1 MHPLLQALFS
11 PWEWRFE
18 ILIILVPL
26 TALYTVGWRRLRGKR
41 GRQSKLATF
50 ARLAAYWLGMA
61 VLVTALMSPIDALG
75 GQLFFMHMI
84 QHLLTMMVA
93 APLLLLANPFPFML
107 WGLPPGA
114 RRAVA
119 GQFAP
124 RARFRR
130 ALTAVTQPF
139 IIWFL
144 FIFVYLGWHDP
155 DFYNLAL
162 THDWVHDLQHISF
175 FTVAMLFWWIVIG
188 AGPRLHANFPIWGR
202 MAFVVTAIPP
212 NAIAGAVIAFS
223 PTVIY
228 TYYESIPRIFGLTA
242 LQDQMYGG
250 IIMWVPGS
258 MMLLLAMI
266 ILLAGQMTGQEPPQP
281 VENWD
286 SDEAMVAPGLE
297 YRVTQNRWRKL
308 QTPPEAGRTH

>member
-1 MHPLLQALFS
+1 MNPLLQALFS

-18 ILIILVPL
+18 ILIVLIPL
-26 TALYTVGWRRLRGKR
+26 AILYTVGWRRLRNKR
-41 GRQSKLATF
+41 GRRSKLATF
-50 ARLAAYWLGMA
+50 PRLVSYWAGIA
-61 VLVTALMSPIDALG
+61 VLITALMSPIDALG

-119 GQFAP
+119 SQFAP

-130 ALTAVTQPF
+130 VLTAVTRP
-139 IIWFL
+139 L
-144 FIFVYLGWHDP
+144 FVWLLFVFVYLGWHDP
-155 DFYNLAL
+155 DFYTLAL
-162 THDWVHDLQHISF
+162 TRDWVHDLQHVSF
-175 FTVAMLFWWIVIG
+175 FTVALLFWWIVIG
-188 AGPRLHANFPIWGR
+188 AGPRLHADFPVWGR
-202 MAFVVTAIPP
+202 MAFVITAIPP
-212 NAIAGAVIAFS
+212 NAMVGAVLAFS

-228 TYYESIPRIFGLTA
+228 TYYASIPRIFGLTA

-250 IIMWVPGS
+250 IIMWIPGS

-266 ILLAGQMTGQEPPQP
+266 ILLAGQMAGRETPQP
-281 VENWD
+281 VVDWD
-286 SDEAMVAPGLE
+286 SDESMVAPGLE
-297 YRVTQNRWRKL
+297 HRVVQNKWRNL
-308 QTPPEAGRTH
+308 QPPPKAGHTP